1 MMTLATLAAPLTR
14 TASAF
19 KAGARS
25 LLGFDAVKSTHRR
38 KAPSGVLRSE
48 DQELTPSER
57 AKLLS
62 GSRDIARNFSIAGWA
77 IRKHLDYVSTF
88 HFQPKCKDKKLNAR
102 LLQFVTWWSKP
113 ENFDVAGRHSLRR
126 SMRMLERARTVD
138 GDQLVVKMANGKVQF
153 LEGDRVRT
161 PYGGFPDGT
170 PVTSV
175 EHGVQCNWDEA
186 GKALR
191 YAVCR
196 RGRSN
201 DFSTNSGSFFFERWV
216 PAQNAWLHGYFDR
229 VDQIRGIA
237 LLGPTINVFR
247 DVYESCDY
255 ALAKMKV
262 AQLFGLALYRDKEDK
277 IGKTSPD
284 DEDED
289 KFVVDFG
296 KGPQFFDLDKDD
308 KLEFHESAT
317 PSDQFQGFA
326 KTSIAMSLK
335 AFDIPFSFYDESFT
349 NFSGQRQAWIQ
360 YDLSAYD
367 KRDDNRIL
375 LDDLL
380 RWRLAMAIAD
390 GYFDD
395 WPGITVDDLL
405 FIWMNAGIPWI
416 NPLQEVQADTQA
428 VASAFTSRQRV
439 CRSAGDDFFAIADEI
454 KEENDYLL
462 SLGLPTTV
470 TPGNVQIT
478 EVTGHAA

>member
-1 MMTLATLAAPLTR
+1 VITLADISRPVARAA
-14 TASAF
+14 TAV

-25 LLGFDAVKSTHRR
+25 FLGYDATKSTHRR

-48 DQELTPSER
+48 DQEQTPSER

-62 GSRDIARNFSIAGWA
+62 GSRDIARNFGIAGWA
-77 IRKHLDYVSTF
+77 LRKHMDYVSTF
-88 HFQPKCKDKKLNAR
+88 HFQPKCKDKRLNER
-102 LLQFVTWWSKP
+102 LKSFVDWWGRP

-126 SMRMLERARTVD
+126 SIRMLERARSVD
-138 GDQLVVKMANGKVQF
+138 GDQLVVKIASGKVQF
-153 LEGDRVRT
+153 VEGDRVRT

-175 EHGVQCNWDEA
+175 EHGVQCDWDQA
-186 GKALR
+186 GKAIR

-201 DFSTNSGSFFFERWV
+201 DFSTNAGSFFFERWV
-216 PAQNAWLHGYFDR
+216 PTENATLHGYFDR
-229 VDQIRGIA
+229 IDQIRGVA
-237 LLGPTINVFR
+237 LMAPTINVFR
-247 DVYESCDY
+247 DVYEGADY

-262 AQLFGLALYRDKEDK
+262 NQLFGLAIYRDKADMLGTKTEEEDR
-277 IGKTSPD
+277 
-284 DEDED
+284 
-289 KFVVDFG
+289 FVVDFG
-296 KGPQFFDLDKDD
+296 KGPQFFDLDKED
-308 KLEFHESAT
+308 KAEFLESQS
-317 PSDQFQGFA
+317 PSDQFQSFA
-326 KTSIAMSLK
+326 ATSIAMALK
-335 AFDIPFSFYDESFT
+335 AFDIPYSFYAENFT

-367 KRDDNRIL
+367 KREENRIL
-375 LDDLL
+375 LINLL
-380 RWRLAMAIAD
+380 RWRLAIAIAD
-390 GYFDD
+390 GYFD
-395 WPGITVDDLL
+395 GYGVTSVDDLP
-405 FIWMNAGIPWI
+405 FDWMNAGIPWI

-470 TPGNVQIT
+470 TPANVQIT
-478 EVTGHAA
+478 EVAGHAA